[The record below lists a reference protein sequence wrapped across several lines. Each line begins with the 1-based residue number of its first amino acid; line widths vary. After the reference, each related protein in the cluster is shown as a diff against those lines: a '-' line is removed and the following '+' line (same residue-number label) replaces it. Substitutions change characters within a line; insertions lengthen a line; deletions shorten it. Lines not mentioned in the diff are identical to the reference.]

1 LKTGV
6 VLNLTSEGYVRRRD
20 FIKVIAGSA
29 TWPLAARAQQTSDP
43 PVIGVLLP
51 LSVAAATSNV
61 EALRS
66 GLQDLGYFEGR
77 NYLLEFRFANG
88 QFERLPK
95 LAAELVQLKPAVIFA
110 ASPPAAVA
118 AHKATQAIPIVVS
131 VSQDPVRLGLAAS
144 LSRPGSNITGL
155 WWGDEQLVGKQLE
168 LLTRALPGIT
178 RVGVFAN
185 LGDPT
190 YDALLKSLPAASNAL
205 GLTARVIDVRA
216 LSDLDN
222 AFVIGKRENLQAFL
236 IGLNPFFISHRAE
249 ITTLAAK
256 AKMPAMYG
264 IREFVLAGGLM
275 SYGINLASLY
285 RDTFPRFLDKILK
298 GASAADLP
306 IERPTKF
313 ELLVNLKA
321 AKALGLTFSP
331 SFLATT
337 DEVVE

>member
-1 LKTGV
+1 M
-6 VLNLTSEGYVRRRD
+6 RRRD

-29 TWPLAARAQQTSDP
+29 TWPLAVRAQQTSDP

-51 LSVAAATSNV
+51 LSLAAAAQNI

-66 GLQDLGYFEGR
+66 GLLDLGYFEGR
-77 NYLLEFRFANG
+77 NYSLEFRFADG

-110 ASPPAAVA
+110 GSPPGAVA
-118 AHKATQAIPIVVS
+118 AHKATQAIPIVIS
-131 VSQDPVRLGLAAS
+131 MSQDPVRLGLAAS

-155 WWGDEQLVGKQLE
+155 WWGDEHLVGKQLE
-168 LLTRALPGIT
+168 LLTRALPGIK
-178 RVGVFAN
+178 RVGVFASV
-185 LGDPT
+185 GDPT
-190 YDALLKSLPAASNAL
+190 YDNLLKSLPAASDTL

-236 IGLNPFFISHRAE
+236 IGTNPYFTTHRAE
-249 ITTLAAK
+249 ITALVAK

-275 SYGINLASLY
+275 SYGINLAGLY
-285 RDTFPRFLDKILK
+285 RDTLPRFFDKILK

>member
-1 LKTGV
+1 VK
-6 VLNLTSEGYVRRRD
+6 RRE
-20 FIKVIAGSA
+20 FITCFSGALA
-29 TWPLAARAQQTSDP
+29 WPLAARAQQTSDP

-51 LSVAAATSNV
+51 LSLAAAASNV

-88 QFERLPK
+88 QSERLPK
-95 LAAELVQLKPAVIFA
+95 LAAELVQLKPAVILA

-118 AHKATQAIPIVVS
+118 AHEATQAIPIVIS
-131 VSQDPVRLGLAAS
+131 ISQDPVRLGLAAS
-144 LSRPGSNITGL
+144 LSQPGSNITGL

-178 RVGVFAN
+178 RIGVFAN

-190 YDALLKSLPAASNAL
+190 YDALLKLLPATSNAL

-236 IGLNPFFISHRAE
+236 IGLNPFFVSHRAE
-249 ITTLAAK
+249 ITALAAK

-275 SYGINLASLY
+275 SYGINLASQY
-285 RDTFPRFLDKILK
+285 RDTLPRFVDKILK

>member
-1 LKTGV
+1 M
-6 VLNLTSEGYVRRRD
+6 
-20 FIKVIAGSA
+20 
-29 TWPLAARAQQTSDP
+29 
-43 PVIGVLLP
+43 
-51 LSVAAATSNV
+51 
-61 EALRS
+61 
-66 GLQDLGYFEGR
+66 
-77 NYLLEFRFANG
+77 
-88 QFERLPK
+88 
-95 LAAELVQLKPAVIFA
+95 QLKPAVIFA

-118 AHKATQAIPIVVS
+118 AHKATQAIPIVIS

-256 AKMPAMYG
+256 AKMPTMYG